1 MPCFRLGSRADSSR
15 SSRVA
20 SVRGITRH
28 RTSLDSLERE
38 REPDAHCCCLLV
50 MSQTERC
57 GTNIKM
63 AGFSSPKANRSWA
76 RSSTTCFRVSCLRS
90 RSCRSSS
97 RPSCKSR
104 YPKIWIWY
112 SAWLLLA
119 TITRGCWLTNNHA
132 HEQPFAIDVYVV
144 DRFHMGCLA
153 ESVKATRGKATI
165 DLAKLDKALG
175 VCDIV
180 VALRM
185 LTDGPADMAS
195 VPLGSVSITSTSS
208 LGTITA
214 TRPCT
219 FEIRALS
226 QFVVLLS
233 KRNHAVPFSRPRAE
247 PQYSVTPL
255 RFVRALPPHHTT
267 PTRMTHIVCD
277 RCAPRS
283 FFVPTSWRC
292 FVHSDRHQSRSAVRR
307 HLREK

>member
-1 MPCFRLGSRADSSR
+1 MG
-15 SSRVA
+15 
-20 SVRGITRH
+20 
-28 RTSLDSLERE
+28 
-38 REPDAHCCCLLV
+38 
-50 MSQTERC
+50 
-57 GTNIKM
+57 
-63 AGFSSPKANRSWA
+63 
-76 RSSTTCFRVSCLRS
+76 
-90 RSCRSSS
+90 
-97 RPSCKSR
+97 
-104 YPKIWIWY
+104 
-112 SAWLLLA
+112 
-119 TITRGCWLTNNHA
+119 
-132 HEQPFAIDVYVV
+132 EQPFAIDVYLV

-195 VPLGSVSITSTSS
+195 VPLGSVSITSTSL

-255 RFVRALPPHHTT
+255 RFVRALPAIPHYTNENDSHC
-267 PTRMTHIVCD
+267 VCVGASD
-277 RCAPRS
+277 RCAARS
-283 FFVPTSWRC
+283 FFRATSWRC
-292 FVHSDRHQSRSAVRR
+292 FAHSDRHQSRSAVRR

>member
-1 MPCFRLGSRADSSR
+1 
-15 SSRVA
+15 
-20 SVRGITRH
+20 
-28 RTSLDSLERE
+28 
-38 REPDAHCCCLLV
+38 
-50 MSQTERC
+50 
-57 GTNIKM
+57 
-63 AGFSSPKANRSWA
+63 
-76 RSSTTCFRVSCLRS
+76 
-90 RSCRSSS
+90 
-97 RPSCKSR
+97 
-104 YPKIWIWY
+104 
-112 SAWLLLA
+112 
-119 TITRGCWLTNNHA
+119 
-132 HEQPFAIDVYVV
+132 
-144 DRFHMGCLA
+144 MGCLA

-195 VPLGSVSITSTSS
+195 VPLGSVSITSTSL

-255 RFVRALPPHHTT
+255 RFVRALPPYHTT
-267 PTRMTHIVCD
+267 PTRMTYIACVWVRATGVRHAASSDLLLGAVLLIPPVISLD
-277 RCAPRS
+277 RLYVGTCVKNDLS
-283 FFVPTSWRC
+283 C
-292 FVHSDRHQSRSAVRR
+292 G
-307 HLREK
+307 